1 MIDVADAEDQR
12 SEAALPVVLWRPG
25 CGFCRIL
32 FTGLERHGIAHTRVN
47 IWEDD
52 EARSLLNARI
62 GSETVPS
69 VLVGDAVLVNPSV
82 TELIERVGA

>member
-1 MIDVADAEDQR
+1 MELELHVNDHPPAP
-12 SEAALPVVLWRPG
+12 PVVLWRPG

-32 FTGLERHGIAHTRVN
+32 FDGLERHEIAHTRVN

-52 EARSLLNARI
+52 DARATLNARI

-69 VLVGDAVLVNPSV
+69 VVIGDDLLVNPSV
-82 TELIERVGA
+82 MELIERVGA